1 MKYIKRQY
9 LILFLILGCTPSISN
24 TNIDLDNQNNS
35 IDISATSSPTPI
47 PTPTK
52 DIYKEANENCPG
64 YRYTIN
70 GSINPMWADNNKILF
85 QDYNISYTM
94 YGGLIC
100 GSYSGGNYQF
110 KNIFSINVD
119 GNDKINLIDNLEEY
133 SNNSFIFYNNKLI
146 YYPSYKDNRDRNLSY
161 FDLNTQEKGA
171 FYPELGKFGDPL
183 FTKDDNIFYAYS
195 RSEKPDSQ
203 YISIFNT
210 KDNNKINIYRFP
222 NDKNIKT
229 SKLILSPEG
238 NITFTTNNILKLPYP
253 NKKLS
258 KVEISMI
265 NPTTKE
271 KVDLFTKEQ
280 NNYMYIGDF
289 KWSPDGKKL
298 GFILNTLVKDTY
310 TDGEAKYTSE
320 LYIIEK
326 GQNNKILLLDNYQNT
341 YFNWSPD
348 NKKIVLSRAFF
359 RENPNVSYSDIYSI
373 DIDNGNLTQ
382 LTNSKESK
390 YFIGNSN
397 PSYSPD
403 GSKILFI
410 SNRDSNFSKIKAYY
424 GVQDIYIMDS
434 NGENQRRLTF
444 GTYEGTM
451 Q

>member
-1 MKYIKRQY
+1 MKYIKSQY
-9 LILFLILGCTPSISN
+9 LLLFLILGCTHSISN
-24 TNIDLDNQNNS
+24 TSIDPEKTNNT
-35 IDISATSSPTPI
+35 IDISVTSSPTPPE

-52 DIYKEANENCPG
+52 DIYKESFESCPG
-64 YRYTIN
+64 YSYKIN
-70 GSINPMWADNNKILF
+70 GSMNPIWSDNNKIFF
-85 QDYNISYTM
+85 QDYNISYIM
-94 YGGLIC
+94 HGGMQC
-100 GSYSGGNYQF
+100 GDYSGGNYMF
-110 KNIFSINVD
+110 KNIFSMNTD
-119 GNDKINLIDNLEEY
+119 GNDKINLIDNIEEY

-146 YYPSYKDNRDRNLSY
+146 YYPSYKDNRDRKLSY
-161 FDLNTQEKGA
+161 FDLKTQEKGL

-183 FTKDDNIFYAYS
+183 FTTDSNIFYAYS
-195 RSEKPDSQ
+195 RSKKPENT
-203 YISIFNT
+203 YISMFNT
-210 KDNNKINIYRFP
+210 KDNSKINIYRFP
-222 NDKNIKT
+222 NDKNVKT

-238 NITFTTNNILKLPYP
+238 KITFTTNNILKLPYP

-265 NPTTKE
+265 NPITKE

-341 YFNWSPD
+341 YFNWSP
-348 NKKIVLSRAFF
+348 NSKKIVLSRAFF

-373 DIDNGNLTQ
+373 DVDNGNLTQ

-410 SNRDSNFSKIKAYY
+410 SNRASNFSKIKAYF

-434 NGENQRRLTF
+434 NGQNQKRLT
-444 GTYEGTM
+444 
-451 Q
+451 